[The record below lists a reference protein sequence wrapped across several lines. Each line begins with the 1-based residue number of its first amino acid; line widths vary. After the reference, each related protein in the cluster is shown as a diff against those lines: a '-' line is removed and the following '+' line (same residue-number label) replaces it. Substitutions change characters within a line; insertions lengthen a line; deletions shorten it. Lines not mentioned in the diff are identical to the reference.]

1 MENCKN
7 YCVYLHVNKFNG
19 KIYIGITSR
28 KPEIRWR
35 SGKGYSEDTY
45 FGRAIKK
52 YGWDN
57 FGHYIL
63 EYDLSKEEAGEKEKY
78 YIQYFNSLAPN
89 GYNSQPGGFIDN
101 IGDKTRKACI
111 KTKSHSIICIETQQ
125 VYYSISEAGRQ
136 LGVSGTTI
144 NEAVNHPHLKACG
157 YHWMRYEDYL
167 ENGYTKTFNPH
178 YRQVICLETK
188 EIYNSVYAAS
198 KEIGKTYNTIASCC
212 KNKIKSAHGYHW
224 MYLDDFLKLKE
235 EPVLGKVHV
244 KKKILCVEKGKVFDS
259 LRKAGEWAKISSGTI
274 SKVVDKPTRTAGG
287 FHWQSVE

>member
-19 KIYIGITSR
+19 KIYIGITSK
-28 KPEIRWR
+28 KPEKRWQNGYGY
-35 SGKGYSEDTY
+35 GKDTY

-52 YGWDN
+52 YGWNN
-57 FGHYIL
+57 FDHYIL

-78 YIQYFNSLAPN
+78 YIQYFNSLTPN

-101 IGDKTRKACI
+101 IGDKTREACI

-125 VYYSISEAGRQ
+125 IYCSIAEASRQLKISE
-136 LGVSGTTI
+136 STI
-144 NEAVNHPHLKACG
+144 SQAIHYPHMTACNC
-157 YHWMRYEDYL
+157 HWMRYEDYL

-188 EIYNSVYAAS
+188 EIYNSAYAAS
-198 KEIGKTYNTIASCC
+198 KEIGKTYQTITSCC

-224 MYLDDFLKLKE
+224 MYLDDFLNLKE
-235 EPVLGKVHV
+235 EPVLSKIRTKRKVR
-244 KKKILCVEKGKVFDS
+244 CVETGDVFDS
-259 LRKAGEWAKISSGTI
+259 LKKAGEWAHVTNGAISCAI
-274 SKVVDKPTRTAGG
+274 DKSTHTAGG